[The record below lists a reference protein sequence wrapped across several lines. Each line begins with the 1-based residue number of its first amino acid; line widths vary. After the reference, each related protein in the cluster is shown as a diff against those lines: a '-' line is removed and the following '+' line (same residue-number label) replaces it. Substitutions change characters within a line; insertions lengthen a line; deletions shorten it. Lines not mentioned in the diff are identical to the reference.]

1 MIFQKDI
8 YRETRG
14 FCDVKDITPEVSS
27 CIAESNIREGICV
40 IFIPGSTASV
50 TTIEHEPGV
59 IRDLQKFIEKLIP
72 QDIHY
77 DHNSRWGDGN
87 GFSHVRASIL
97 GPSLSIP
104 VSAGGLMLGTWQ
116 QIVLIDFDNRSRQR
130 HIILKIIGE

>member
-27 CIAESNIREGICV
+27 CIAESNIKEGICV
-40 IFIPGSTASV
+40 IFIPGSTAAV
-50 TTIEHEPGV
+50 TTIEYEPGV